1 MEIAAIS
8 LGRTVEVVH
17 PDLESALRRISA
29 TGFAARC
36 SARPTCLANRSNR
49 RWPWAKTKKIKTFKN
64 TDHFGGEMKCFSD
77 CILKGTDPEPDG
89 EEGYADARV
98 LEGVLTALKSGEA
111 VQLASRAEPPM
122 LKI

>member
-1 MEIAAIS
+1 MRFVKDPRPIFPARRMEIAAIS

-17 PDLESALRRISA
+17 PDLESALRRIPA

-36 SARPTCLANRSNR
+36 SAQPTCLANRSNR

-89 EEGYADARV
+89 EVG
-98 LEGVLTALKSGEA
+98 GVRRRTGS
-111 VQLASRAEPPM
+111 
-122 LKI
+122 